1 MSNPVLL
8 ETILKIQG
16 IEYATADSDG
26 RLTAH
31 SPGLINWLDDEIG
44 EVNGRLLTTLFDE
57 LTGLETDLVQ
67 VAQQQQPAL
76 KIEKIARQQT
86 GESPA
91 YITLTILA
99 HDDGLLLLISDVT
112 AEGGLEQRV
121 TQQRNELNLL
131 SNQLTIARNQ
141 LDDLLHQF
149 LPDAVASQMVADPK
163 AVKLGGVR
171 KQVTVLFADLRG
183 FTSWTEGVDPET
195 ALHMLNGK
203 LAIAV
208 DALIAYGGT
217 LDKYMGDAV
226 MGIFNAPNPDPD
238 HAWHAIQAAWQLIRA
253 LKADPVLQFSV
264 GINTGT
270 AVAGNIGTAQ
280 AMNYTVIGDAVNQAK
295 RLQEMAKP
303 GQVLISGSTQAL
315 LLPDQVGLLPL
326 GSFQLR
332 GRSQD
337 TDIFAVT
344 SLD

>member
-1 MSNPVLL
+1 MYDQTLL
-8 ETILKIQG
+8 ETILKLQG

-26 RLTAH
+26 YLTGY
-31 SPGLINWLDDEIG
+31 SPGVLQWLDDEMG
-44 EVNGRLLTTLFDE
+44 EVNGRSLTTLFDE
-57 LTGLETDLVQ
+57 LAGLEPDIVQ
-67 VAQQQQPAL
+67 VAQRRQQAL
-76 KIEKIARQQT
+76 KIEKIARKRPDGT
-86 GESPA
+86 AA
-91 YITLTILA
+91 YITLTILS
-99 HDDGLLLLISDVT
+99 HKDDLLLLISDVT
-112 AEGGLEQRV
+112 PEGDLEQRV

-131 SNQLTIARNQ
+131 SNQLTTTRNQ

-163 AVKLGGVR
+163 AVKLGGER
-171 KQVTVLFADLRG
+171 KLVTVLFADLRG
-183 FTSWTEGVDPET
+183 FTSWTEGTEPET

-208 DALIAYGGT
+208 DSLIAHGGT

-226 MGIFNAPNPDPD
+226 MGVFNTPLSDPD
-238 HAWHAIQAAWQLIRA
+238 HAWHAVQAAWQLICA
-253 LKADPVLQFSV
+253 LKTDPILQFSV

-303 GQVLISGSTQAL
+303 GQVLISGSTHAL
-315 LLPDQVGLLPL
+315 LPAEVGLLSL

-332 GRSQD
+332 GRSQE
-337 TDIFAVT
+337 TDIYAVT
-344 SLD
+344 SID

>member
-1 MSNPVLL
+1 MSNPALL
-8 ETILKIQG
+8 EAILKFQG

-26 RLTAH
+26 RLTAY
-31 SPGLINWLDDEIG
+31 SPGLRQWLGDERG
-44 EVNGRLLTTLFDE
+44 AVNGRFLTSLFDE
-57 LTGLETDLVQ
+57 LTGLETDIAQ

-76 KIEKIARQQT
+76 KIEKIARQQPNGT
-86 GESPA
+86 AA
-91 YITLTILA
+91 YITLTILPYNG
-99 HDDGLLLLISDVT
+99 GLLILINDVT
-112 AEGGLEQRV
+112 TEGDLEQRV

-131 SNQLTIARNQ
+131 SNQLASARNQ
-141 LDDLLHQF
+141 LDGLLHQF

-163 AVKLGGVR
+163 AVKLGGER
-171 KQVTVLFADLRG
+171 KLVTVLFADLRG

-208 DALIAYGGT
+208 DALIKHGGT

-226 MGIFNAPNPDPD
+226 MGVFNTPLSDPD
-238 HAWHAIQAAWQLIRA
+238 HALHAVQAAWQLICA
-253 LKADPVLQFSV
+253 LKTDPILQFSV
-264 GINTGT
+264 GINTGV
-270 AVAGNIGTAQ
+270 AVAGNIGTIQ

-295 RLQEMAKP
+295 RLQEMARP
-303 GQVLISGSTQAL
+303 GQVLISGDTQAL
-315 LLPDQVGLLPL
+315 LPETVGLLPL

-337 TDIFAVT
+337 TDIYAIT